1 MCVEELSSLEAKLFK
16 IANIVDH
23 LNNKFQQLYNLERN
37 LALDEY
43 LLQWKGWLNI
53 NQFIR
58 NKAAAVGIKTYELC
72 ESQRGY
78 LWRFEV
84 HAHKKTIAADRS
96 EPQTPLETSTPSIVL
111 RLISGL
117 EHKGHTLWMDNF
129 HNSPALAR
137 YLVCRV

>member
-37 LALDEY
+37 LALDES

-58 NKAAAVGIKTYELC
+58 NKAAAVGIY
-72 ESQRGY
+72 
-78 LWRFEV
+78 
-84 HAHKKTIAADRS
+84 
-96 EPQTPLETSTPSIVL
+96 
-111 RLISGL
+111 
-117 EHKGHTLWMDNF
+117 
-129 HNSPALAR
+129 
-137 YLVCRV
+137 